1 MQNLLASG
9 LHSEWGGPLLPQPT
23 CVSHHELSLLRSKL
37 TQAFHFAHLQN
48 SGLQFGGSE
57 LQLRSQYSSEVVPLP
72 MHGRNLSM
80 GPSHAA
86 KSKAAAMGA
95 AVLLCAGASLF
106 GLVAPCSGIHMNLE
120 CDSRADAGCGR
131 LMDAEGAGRARAA
144 VAARGAPADDGGA
157 DGDGREPVRKRRR
170 VGCLRL
176 ATRLRMAEAVDAA
189 NGGQWPPR
197 RGEELPRALTQRAAG
212 PR

>member
-106 GLVAPCSGIHMNLE
+106 GLVALAVAPYLFRKRKGGINNNNKTILE
-120 CDSRADAGCGR
+120 TK
-131 LMDAEGAGRARAA
+131 RARLPT
-144 VAARGAPADDGGA
+144 RGRSSLPLPPQPAS
-157 DGDGREPVRKRRR
+157 
-170 VGCLRL
+170 
-176 ATRLRMAEAVDAA
+176 
-189 NGGQWPPR
+189 
-197 RGEELPRALTQRAAG
+197 
-212 PR
+212 